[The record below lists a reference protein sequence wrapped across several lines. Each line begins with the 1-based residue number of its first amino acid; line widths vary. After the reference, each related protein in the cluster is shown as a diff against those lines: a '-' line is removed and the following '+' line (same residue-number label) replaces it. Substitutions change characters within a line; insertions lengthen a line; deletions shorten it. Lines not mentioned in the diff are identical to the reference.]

1 MDGHTINPQNQSG
14 LVIPFRSDLGSGV
27 WASDWRET
35 ASEISWSSGGSP
47 PIRIDRR
54 DRWAAVQRNKAIITF
69 FGC

>member
-1 MDGHTINPQNQSG
+1 MGTQLTPITKSE

-35 ASEISWSSGGSP
+35 ASEISWTSGGSP

-54 DRWAAVQRNKAIITF
+54 DR
-69 FGC
+69 